1 MACAGMAASAGAVK
15 HVEQPE
21 VTVGTAGKYCH
32 TTASR
37 TDKYHEVNVGETGED
52 KGRTKPRRPF
62 PLSIAP
68 AFHPLVCIEHSLA
81 MYRYMGE

>member
-62 PLSIAP
+62 PLSITP
-68 AFHPLVCIEHSLA
+68 AFHPLACIEHSLA